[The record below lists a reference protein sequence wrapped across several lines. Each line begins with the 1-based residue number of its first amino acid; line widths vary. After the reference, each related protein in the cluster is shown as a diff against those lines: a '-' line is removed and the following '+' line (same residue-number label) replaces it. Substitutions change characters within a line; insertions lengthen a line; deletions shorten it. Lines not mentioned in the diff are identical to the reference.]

1 MTTPDTPP
9 PDTLLPGTLS
19 RSTVLRYAL
28 PGFALAIP
36 TIPVYVFLPTY
47 YAETVGLGLAATG
60 GLMLAARIF
69 DVVSDP
75 LIGLVSDRF
84 TTRWGRRKP
93 WVVLGGIIAAL
104 ALLALFHP
112 PADATGAYLLIG
124 TIALYTGWTMLAIP
138 YFAWG
143 AELSGDYDERSGVT
157 GAREG
162 AMLLGILFAGSIPA
176 GAAAMGLP
184 ESTAL
189 SAIAWLA
196 VLAGIPAIFILV
208 KTVPEP
214 PPRSVADGRLTWRG
228 LALVMRNRP
237 FVRLLGA
244 WFVNGLANGLPSVL
258 FPLYLAYGIAAS
270 ELERGVL
277 ILLYFACAV
286 FAIPLWLAAARRFG
300 KHRVWCAAMAAACL
314 AFVWVPLL
322 DPGQVIAFGVICIVT
337 GMALGADLAL
347 PPAMQADIV
356 DLDTLRSGQERAGL
370 FFALWSMATKFA
382 LAAAVGIGFPALAY
396 FGFDM
401 ANPGNGQG
409 LTALVVIY
417 AWVPVVLK
425 CGAIAM
431 VWGHPMTARRQRIV
445 RRRLE
450 ALAQR
455 R

>member
-1 MTTPDTPP
+1 MTAPDLPP
-9 PDTLLPGTLS
+9 KGTLS

-75 LIGLVSDRF
+75 LIGFLSDRVA
-84 TTRWGRRKP
+84 TRWGRRKP
-93 WVVLGGIIAAL
+93 WVVVGGIIAAL

-112 PADATGAYLLIG
+112 PADATGGYLLVG

-143 AELSGDYDERSGVT
+143 AELTGNYDERSGVT

-162 AMLLGILFAGSIPA
+162 AMLFGILFAGSMPA
-176 GAAAMGLP
+176 AAAAMGFS
-184 ESTAL
+184 ESAAL

-196 VLAGIPAIFILV
+196 VLAGIPAIFVLV
-208 KTVPEP
+208 KTVPEA
-214 PPRSVADGRLTWRG
+214 PPRPAADSRLTWRR
-228 LALVMRNRP
+228 LSLVMGNRP

-258 FPLYLAYGIAAS
+258 FPLYLAHGIAAN

-286 FAIPLWLAAARRFG
+286 FAIPAWLAASRRFG
-300 KHRVWCAAMAAACL
+300 KHRVWCAAMVGACAAFA
-314 AFVWVPLL
+314 WVPLL

-382 LAAAVGIGFPALAY
+382 LAAAVGIGFPALAF
-396 FGFDM
+396 FGFDT
-401 ANPGNGQG
+401 ANPGSGQG
-409 LTALVVIY
+409 LTALIVIY

-425 CGAIAM
+425 CMAIAL

-450 ALAQR
+450 SLALR